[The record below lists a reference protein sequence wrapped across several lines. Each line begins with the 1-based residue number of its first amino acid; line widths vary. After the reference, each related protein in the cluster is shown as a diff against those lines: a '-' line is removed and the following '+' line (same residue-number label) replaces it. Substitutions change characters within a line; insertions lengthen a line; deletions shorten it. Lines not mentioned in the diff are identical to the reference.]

1 MNATK
6 DTVMLVVVFVA
17 VVVVEVLPQAAFQ
30 GGKPI
35 KLYISRKNPD
45 DLEQVEVRGSR
56 GCCFDGCHCRAGL
69 VVYCGSGGSSG
80 TKASAMSK
88 FILFRVSVFLQHIP
102 IQNLLC

>member
-17 VVVVEVLPQAAFQ
+17 VVVVEVLPQAAFPRR
-30 GGKPI
+30 KAY
-35 KLYISRKNPD
+35 KALYIAKILTTWSR
-45 DLEQVEVRGSR
+45 LRLGALGVVVS
-56 GCCFDGCHCRAGL
+56 DGCHCRAGL